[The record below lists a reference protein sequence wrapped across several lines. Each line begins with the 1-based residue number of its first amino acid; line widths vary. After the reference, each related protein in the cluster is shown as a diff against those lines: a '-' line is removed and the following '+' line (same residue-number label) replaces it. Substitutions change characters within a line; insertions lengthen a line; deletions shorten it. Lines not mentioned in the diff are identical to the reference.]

1 MALESKQMRQ
11 KDHSSVSSNALLLVV
26 VGKKDPSKPWNQ
38 SIRINY
44 SKQYRRFCLPS
55 WRGRRG
61 CYHHYQGHGRG
72 AQGCPHGAG
81 EETKVRRLRKFW
93 PVETGE
99 YEQEG
104 QVGSGVCEPIDG
116 CSSER
121 GTATGGERVSQALA
135 SALRLVTCEHV
146 IQVRGT
152 MEELTCSR
160 RVGRMLELDPRLTAP
175 I

>member
-1 MALESKQMRQ
+1 MVLESKQMKQ

-72 AQGCPHGAG
+72 AQGWPHGAG
-81 EETKVRRLRKFW
+81 EETKV
-93 PVETGE
+93 ET
-99 YEQEG
+99 
-104 QVGSGVCEPIDG
+104 
-116 CSSER
+116 
-121 GTATGGERVSQALA
+121 VS
-135 SALRLVTCEHV
+135 T
-146 IQVRGT
+146 
-152 MEELTCSR
+152 SR
-160 RVGRMLELDPRLTAP
+160 RVRSDPECASPSMAAAVRGERRQEEKE
-175 I
+175 

>member
-1 MALESKQMRQ
+1 MVLESKQMKQ

-81 EETKVRRLRKFW
+81 EETKVWRLRKFW

-160 RVGRMLELDPRLTAP
+160 RVGRMPELDA
-175 I
+175 